1 MQSQGFFKN
10 INIMEFA
17 EILALI
23 KKAIFLVGGACI
35 VILLYYKYGKKKS
48 IGEETRKDNQPKD
61 DTSVVNVRRCE
72 FVDEEGAF
80 SDPSEGIDIDRNESE
95 WLQRED
101 SPVDEFLDGG
111 MSEERRRQMIKDL
124 DDLGYQG
131 SWKNTEENADPFE
144 D

>member
-1 MQSQGFFKN
+1 
-10 INIMEFA
+10 MEFA

-35 VILLYYKYGKKKS
+35 VILLYYRYGKSKKS
-48 IGEETRKDNQPKD
+48 IGVETRKDNQPKD

-72 FVDEEGAF
+72 FVDEDAEF
-80 SDPSEGIDIDRNESE
+80 IDPSEGIDIDRNESE

-101 SPVDEFLDGG
+101 NPVDEFLDGG